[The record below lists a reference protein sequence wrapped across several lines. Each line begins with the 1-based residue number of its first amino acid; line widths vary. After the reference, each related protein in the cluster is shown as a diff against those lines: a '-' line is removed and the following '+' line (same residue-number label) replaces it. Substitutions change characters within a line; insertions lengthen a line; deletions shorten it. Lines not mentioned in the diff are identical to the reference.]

1 MASTRMQA
9 RTPQPCVRFTVAAVL
24 GIGVL
29 ASAGCAAD
37 GGRAG
42 NAPLRQSTTTAPAAP
57 ASASPA
63 DALAVYSGG
72 TVTLADLRAPLFEAA
87 GGQVLS
93 EWLLQ
98 RLIDRRLAE
107 RGLAD
112 AVNDAALARER
123 AHMLATLDTDPDQ
136 AQRILDQIRRR
147 RGLGR
152 QRFDSMLR
160 RNAGLRRL
168 VADQVEVTDVAVE
181 QAYQLRHGP
190 RYEAR
195 LITTAGFAQAVQL
208 VRQAR
213 QGAPFAD
220 LAAEHSTDVS
230 RLQGGLLGPVSAA
243 DPTYPLAL
251 RTTLAQLQPGQVS
264 DPVALDEGFAVL
276 RLERTIPA
284 DAVQLEAVRDEL
296 SRQVRRQVEAVLM
309 QQLARDLLAEAQV
322 LVLDPTL
329 QRSWEDHRRADTPP

>member
-1 MASTRMQA
+1 MASHRTRHPRA
-9 RTPQPCVRFTVAAVL
+9 GFTFATVL

-37 GGRAG
+37 GGRASTSQQ
-42 NAPLRQSTTTAPAAP
+42 RQSTPAAAAAP
-57 ASASPA
+57 ASSSPS
-63 DALAVYSGG
+63 DAVAVHSGG
-72 TVTLADLRAPLFEAA
+72 AITLADLRGPLFEAA

-107 RGLAD
+107 RGLTAQI
-112 AVNDAALARER
+112 NDAAVARER
-123 AHMLATLDTDPDQ
+123 ADMLATLDPDPDQ

-152 QRFDSMLR
+152 QRFDSLLR

-168 VADQVEVTDVAVE
+168 VADQVQVTDLAIE
-181 QAYQLRHGP
+181 QAFQLRHGP

-195 LITTAGFAQAVQL
+195 LITAAGFAQAVEL
-208 VRQAR
+208 VQQAR
-213 QGAPFAD
+213 RGAAFAD

-230 RLQGGLLGPVSAA
+230 RLQGGLLGQISAA
-243 DPTYPLAL
+243 DPTYPLAV
-251 RTTLAQLQPGQVS
+251 RTTLAQLEVGQVS
-264 DPVALDEGFAVL
+264 DPVALDDGFAIL
-276 RLERTIPA
+276 KLERKIPA
-284 DAVQLEAVRDEL
+284 DAVQLDAVRDEL
-296 SRQVRRQVEAVLM
+296 TRQVRRQAEAALM

-329 QRSWEDHRRADTPP
+329 QRAWEDHRRADTTP